1 MVGRKKA
8 HVRSGNRQRSRS
20 PTRSKLAGK
29 PSTRGGRQQSGPT
42 ATATTEDEK
51 NPSSAPPL
59 QQDTARLQKHQQKL
73 LSIFQGT
80 FNAVLTS
87 GNFNAI
93 LQEVKSALF
102 KREFDVAFGKE
113 EFLEAYAARWSPTR
127 TLCYASVFDGIGSH
141 LEAICQA
148 DQVDDEENEEED
160 EVEDKDEDDKEE
172 SEIPRSLRVL
182 AIGGAAAE
190 LMAFASYLNRQ
201 DANVSGAITLV
212 DVAPWSGVVEKL
224 SATLKLPPPMSKYAS
239 AAMHA
244 ANTPVNEPERLK
256 EITFKEQD
264 VFALDHDGLAALVS
278 AGSSQQQPILVT
290 LLFTLNELFTS
301 GGIGK
306 TTTFLLTLTSLL
318 PVGSLLL
325 VIDSPGSYSET
336 TVGKEAKRYPMA
348 WLLDR
353 ILTGTADEEEG
364 SERWNKVE
372 SKDSVWFR
380 LGGELRYPI
389 PLEDMRYQMHLY
401 RKGPA
406 SGDEE
411 EEDEAVEE

>member
-8 HVRSGNRQRSRS
+8 HVRSGNRHRSRS
-20 PTRSKLAGK
+20 PTRSKQANK
-29 PSTRGGRQQSGPT
+29 PSTRGGRQQSR
-42 ATATTEDEK
+42 ATTAAA
-51 NPSSAPPL
+51 SSQDATQLNDQQPPL
-59 QQDTARLQKHQQKL
+59 QDIAHQQKL
-73 LSIFQGT
+73 LSIFHGT
-80 FNAVLTS
+80 FDSVLSS

-93 LQEVKSALF
+93 LQEVKTALF

-127 TLCYASVFDGIGSH
+127 TLCYASVLDEICPH
-141 LEAICQA
+141 LEELCRA
-148 DQVDDEENEEED
+148 EEE
-160 EVEDKDEDDKEE
+160 KDE
-172 SEIPRSLRVL
+172 SNSLPLRVL

-190 LMAFASYLNRQ
+190 LVAFGSYLSRQ
-201 DANVSGAITLV
+201 PADVSGAITLV
-212 DVAPWSGVVEKL
+212 DIAPWSGVVEKL
-224 SATLKLPPPMSKYAS
+224 RAGLKTPPPLSKYAS
-239 AAMHA
+239 AALHA

-264 VFALDHDGLAALVS
+264 VFALDQDGLAALVS
-278 AGSSQQQPILVT
+278 AESSTQKQHQNPILVT

-306 TTTFLLTLTSLL
+306 TTTFLLTLTSSL
-318 PVGSLLL
+318 PSGSLLL
-325 VIDSPGSYSET
+325 VVDSPGSYSET

-348 WLLDR
+348 WLLDK
-353 ILTGTADEEEG
+353 ILTGASDGENEN
-364 SERWNKVE
+364 ERWEKVE

-401 RKGPA
+401 RKGMGRGN
-406 SGDEE
+406 GDWH
-411 EEDEAVEE
+411 EDPDED

>member
-1 MVGRKKA
+1 M
-8 HVRSGNRQRSRS
+8 
-20 PTRSKLAGK
+20 
-29 PSTRGGRQQSGPT
+29 
-42 ATATTEDEK
+42 
-51 NPSSAPPL
+51 
-59 QQDTARLQKHQQKL
+59 
-73 LSIFQGT
+73 
-80 FNAVLTS
+80 LTS

-141 LEAICQA
+141 LQA
-148 DQVDDEENEEED
+148 LCHVDHQNGDEEEDDDDDDDEEENVGE
-160 EVEDKDEDDKEE
+160 KEE
-172 SEIPRSLRVL
+172 SEASRSLRVL

-190 LMAFASYLNRQ
+190 LMAFASYLSRQ
-201 DANVSGAITLV
+201 DPGVSGAITLV

-224 SATLKLPPPMSKYAS
+224 SEGLKLPPPMSKYAS

-244 ANTPVNEPERLK
+244 ANTPINEPERLK

-264 VFALDHDGLAALVS
+264 VFALDQDGLAALVS
-278 AGSSQQQPILVT
+278 AGSEQQQQQQQQQPILVT

-306 TTTFLLTLTSLL
+306 TTTFLLSLASLL

-353 ILTGTADEEEG
+353 IVTGAQDGDEEDDP
-364 SERWNKVE
+364 SERWEKVE

-401 RKGPA
+401 RKG
-406 SGDEE
+406 SVLMHGEE
-411 EEDEAVEE
+411 QNEAAEE

>member
-1 MVGRKKA
+1 MVGRKKP

-29 PSTRGGRQQSGPT
+29 PSTRGGRQQQSGST

-51 NPSSAPPL
+51 PSSAPSP
-59 QQDTARLQKHQQKL
+59 QDTARQQKHQQKL

-141 LEAICQA
+141 LEAICHA
-148 DQVDDEENEEED
+148 DQNGDERKEK
-160 EVEDKDEDDKEE
+160 KDEDDEEE
-172 SEIPRSLRVL
+172 SETPRSLRVL

-190 LMAFASYLNRQ
+190 LMAFASHLSRQ
-201 DANVSGAITLV
+201 DANLSGAITLV
-212 DVAPWSGVVEKL
+212 DIAPWNGVVEKL
-224 SATLKLPPPMSKYAS
+224 SEGLKLPPPMSKYAS

-244 ANTPVNEPERLK
+244 ANTPINEPERLK

-264 VFALDHDGLAALVS
+264 VFALDQDGLAALVS
-278 AGSSQQQPILVT
+278 AGSQPQPILVT

-306 TTTFLLTLTSLL
+306 TTTFLLTLASLL

-353 ILTGTADEEEG
+353 ILTGTADDEEE
-364 SERWNKVE
+364 SEKWEKVE

-406 SGDEE
+406 SRDGEDKDEE
-411 EEDEAVEE
+411 VEE

>member
-1 MVGRKKA
+1 M
-8 HVRSGNRQRSRS
+8 
-20 PTRSKLAGK
+20 
-29 PSTRGGRQQSGPT
+29 
-42 ATATTEDEK
+42 
-51 NPSSAPPL
+51 
-59 QQDTARLQKHQQKL
+59 
-73 LSIFQGT
+73 
-80 FNAVLTS
+80 TS
-87 GNFNAI
+87 GSFNAI

-102 KREFDVAFGKE
+102 RREFDVAFGKE

-127 TLCYASVFDGIGSH
+127 TLCYASVFDGIGTH
-141 LEAICQA
+141 LQA
-148 DQVDDEENEEED
+148 LCHVDQDADDGEEHDEEED
-160 EVEDKDEDDKEE
+160 EDEGETEE
-172 SEIPRSLRVL
+172 SETSSRSLRVL

-190 LMAFASYLNRQ
+190 LMAFASYLSRQ
-201 DANVSGAITLV
+201 DPGLSGAITLV

-224 SATLKLPPPMSKYAS
+224 SAGLRLPPPMSKYAS

-244 ANTPVNEPERLK
+244 ANTPINEPERLK

-264 VFALDHDGLAALVS
+264 VFALDQDGLGALVS
-278 AGSSQQQPILVT
+278 AGPASEQQYQQPILVT

-353 ILTGTADEEEG
+353 ILTGAKGGDEEDDE
-364 SERWNKVE
+364 SERWEKVE

-401 RKGPA
+401 RKGGVLTNKEKQDDA
-406 SGDEE
+406 AEE
-411 EEDEAVEE
+411 

>member
-1 MVGRKKA
+1 MVGRKKP

-51 NPSSAPPL
+51 PSSAPSP
-59 QQDTARLQKHQQKL
+59 QDIARQQKHQQKL

-80 FNAVLTS
+80 FNAILTS

-102 KREFDVAFGKE
+102 RREFDVAFGKE

-127 TLCYASVFDGIGSH
+127 TLCYASVFNGIGTH
-141 LEAICQA
+141 LEALCHA
-148 DQVDDEENEEED
+148 DENDDEEKQEDENDGDEED
-160 EVEDKDEDDKEE
+160 E
-172 SEIPRSLRVL
+172 SGTPRSLRVL

-190 LMAFASYLNRQ
+190 LMAFASYLSRQ

-224 SATLKLPPPMSKYAS
+224 AAGLKLPPPMSKYAS

-256 EITFKEQD
+256 EITFTEQD
-264 VFALDHDGLAALVS
+264 VFALDQDGLAALVS
-278 AGSSQQQPILVT
+278 AGSSQPQPILVT

-353 ILTGTADEEEG
+353 ILTGTADDDEEN
-364 SERWNKVE
+364 ERWEKVE

-401 RKGPA
+401 RKGPT
-406 SGDEE
+406 SRDEDE
-411 EEDEAVEE
+411 DDEAVEE